1 MAYDASRGQ
10 VVLFGGDFDS
20 ASVNDTWT
28 WNGTDWTERAPAH
41 SPPARQAMGM
51 AYDAARGQI
60 VLFGGF
66 DNSGVLGDTWTW
78 DGTDWTEPAPAH
90 SLPARYAM
98 GMAYDAGRERI
109 VLYGGFNGT
118 YLGDTWTWDG
128 ADWSVHVAASMKLQR
143 RHIAPGAALRV
154 SLWGF
159 APGEQVKL
167 VYIDSVGGGTVVGKV
182 RVGSA
187 GAFVGSV
194 TVPATAT
201 PGIEHVKATGLTSG
215 GGVKRRFT
223 VRG

>member
-1 MAYDASRGQ
+1 
-10 VVLFGGDFDS
+10 
-20 ASVNDTWT
+20 
-28 WNGTDWTERAPAH
+28 
-41 SPPARQAMGM
+41 
-51 AYDAARGQI
+51 
-60 VLFGGF
+60 
-66 DNSGVLGDTWTW
+66 
-78 DGTDWTEPAPAH
+78 
-90 SLPARYAM
+90 
-98 GMAYDAGRERI
+98 
-109 VLYGGFNGT
+109 
-118 YLGDTWTWDG
+118 
-128 ADWSVHVAASMKLQR
+128 MKLQR